1 VNSEQFTVYSIQ
13 HSIFNIQYSTPKFTI
28 FQDFSGKLG
37 THGIP
42 LPAWCAPLKTAGGF
56 AMSIFIKVKEVAQ
69 ILGVSRFRVYA
80 LMDRGILP
88 SVRPYGG
95 KRKILRKDF
104 EAWLQRVQEGQTH
117 AERKS

>member
-1 VNSEQFTVYSIQ
+1 
-13 HSIFNIQYSTPKFTI
+13 
-28 FQDFSGKLG
+28 
-37 THGIP
+37 
-42 LPAWCAPLKTAGGF
+42 
-56 AMSIFIKVKEVAQ
+56 MSIFIKVKEVAQ
-69 ILGVSRFRVYA
+69 ILGVSRHRVYA